1 MSEGFC
7 FRQSDFSLC
16 RKLITTCVC
25 ELSGIFKVKLLPYI
39 LRRKK
44 CIEDVDGASCFSDK
58 QCEVITD
65 PVVVMGFNFPNAA
78 LILIFSSAQRVRGAP
93 EELWELRELPQLHP
107 QQLACRNFSDFSP
120 KKHLAQSPSSWIFT
134 VSQVRTICKTLW
146 GWSPIP
152 AILGFSA
159 GWVK

>member
-93 EELWELRELPQLHP
+93 EEL
-107 QQLACRNFSDFSP
+107 
-120 KKHLAQSPSSWIFT
+120 
-134 VSQVRTICKTLW
+134 
-146 GWSPIP
+146 
-152 AILGFSA
+152 
-159 GWVK
+159 